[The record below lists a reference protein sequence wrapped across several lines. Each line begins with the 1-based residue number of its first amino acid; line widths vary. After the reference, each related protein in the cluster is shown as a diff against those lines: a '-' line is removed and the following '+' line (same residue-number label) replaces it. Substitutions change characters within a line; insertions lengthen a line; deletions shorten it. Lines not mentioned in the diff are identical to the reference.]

1 MLIVVMDVVISLIVG
16 FVIFIMFGG
25 MVKNIGVE
33 VQDVVK
39 LGKIFYRCN
48 VIYMFMVIIGKEF

>member
-1 MLIVVMDVVISLIVG
+1 MKKCVNLFYIDYVLVKMLFCRDVMLIVVMDVVISLIVG

-33 VQDVVK
+33 V
-39 LGKIFYRCN
+39 
-48 VIYMFMVIIGKEF
+48 